1 MVPRSSASPLHV
13 RYNHAGSPYEPALAT
28 NATNASTLQP
38 GGFECSTP
46 ASPSRNSDS
55 HAFAQLA
62 GTSAAHLDGTAS
74 PSPSSDSAAVGGAG
88 VAATPLADR
97 PALGRFSASFPQ
109 FGAHSMSPLDPVS
122 ASVMYSDSARGTAV
136 MTGFPVMPYD
146 QATVSSDEHLMV
158 SVHLFQREELRQA
171 SVTDS
176 AAAADAVMLAAAQT
190 TPRQESCFGERDV
203 AESSRFATQSVSPPQ
218 PHCIAI
224 PITTGR
230 PSTPLPQQYMP
241 HGMGGPAAAAP
252 TRPRHGSATTISY
265 GVTGCHPAGHGENAV
280 AGLATSPTGSLSDHI
295 TRAASL
301 PLLMCNAVIPGGAS
315 PAIPIAI
322 AGVGASGRARATTI
336 HTPLPSSGGGSAV
349 TAAHRSIAQNIDNQF
364 NRQHFVG
371 HHQQHH
377 QQQQQPFYLQSDGEA
392 RISSPVQFVGSV
404 SPSAASFHSTFPGLS
419 VAAAGG
425 GSGGGGEG
433 GTANSKEVCLPQRQL
448 QLPTEVDGGA
458 APAAAAVCGD
468 RGHIRDVGAGAS
480 RGCDE
485 AGTQF
490 DLMEGESSLTSRG
503 RETVGVNGRGGAVKS
518 DTVAVLAAEAAARD
532 TDGDEEFE
540 DAVEVQHDDGDH
552 VGFHDRVIIRGDTTV
567 PPPPPSTAV
576 SPADQHYR
584 LQRCNFSGVE
594 PLGLEAAV
602 LSDVVRGG
610 GSEGRHPHGLAG
622 KLDHA
627 AQHSAPLASLGTGS
641 VGVSPMVGYHRRPF
655 EVDDSGDRILM
666 QMGAQGRGHG
676 QEEHGEMDGASMVD
690 ALDEE
695 QDVLDGDFGEDD
707 VLEGEDEELL
717 DGEEE
722 EEDGGAMFFGS
733 AAMAGF
739 AVSVPTVP
747 AAPAPAPA
755 LYPPACPTGQHFC
768 VNCTRP
774 FWGALCRSCHHPADT
789 EVVVPGLLEGAVQS
803 MLAGQHQQQR
813 HGSGGGSRGEGVLL
827 AYDDRCRA
835 HLEEL
840 SPGSTHD
847 QGRSHP
853 ERPERVAAIM
863 TRLHGAGLLS
873 RFDRITGREATLQEL
888 VAVHD
893 VELVSELNAR
903 TEEVAKMAQVA
914 AARQGAGGAAAGP
927 GGDDSDMGEEWSMP
941 QRSKHV
947 LDCYFNSSTALCARL
962 AAGSAAEVARRVV
975 SGSARHGAA
984 IIRPPGHHAESSVAM
999 GFCYYNNAAVAARAA
1014 QAAGARRVLIMDWD
1028 VHHGNGT
1035 QRIFYDDA
1043 SVMYMST
1050 HRYDHS
1056 CFYPG
1061 TGDATETG
1069 SGAGVGFTVNV
1080 PWNSGDVRDEDMLA
1094 AFRYVIRPL
1103 AAEFQ
1108 PDIVI
1113 VSAGFDAAEGDPL
1126 GGCHIS
1132 TAGFSHF
1139 AAMLSALAPTVMLLE
1154 GGYNLIATAA
1164 ATEACLRVLLGEQP
1178 LPLQERLQARAGAT
1192 SPQPQP
1198 LDPAADPWIMSGL
1211 EGVSD
1216 SAVESVCLALRV
1228 QGQYWRAAREH
1239 LAAVEAAV
1247 EVRRQLQLLRLQQ
1260 QQQPLQPR
1268 EHWGWHVQVPLPP
1281 PPPPPPP
1288 PPQLTVMTAAAA
1300 ASPPPPPQLPAG
1312 NGGGIHRSALAV
1324 AVAVAVNHYGM
1335 DDDDDDDDDEEEEE
1349 EEEEEQQD
1357 MELRIPGGRGFDGFY
1372 TASDLEVEAE
1382 RRRRMESNSGGVL
1395 DQLGDSCIVA
1405 SDVHMHG

>member
-1 MVPRSSASPLHV
+1 MVFGSSAIPLHV
-13 RYNHAGSPYEPALAT
+13 RYHHAGSPYEPALAT
-28 NATNASTLQP
+28 NASTLHP

-62 GTSAAHLDGTAS
+62 GTNAAHLDGTAS

-122 ASVMYSDSARGTAV
+122 ASVIYSDNARGAAV
-136 MTGFPVMPYD
+136 MTGFPVMPYE
-146 QATVSSDEHLMV
+146 QATVSGNEHLMV
-158 SVHLFQREELRQA
+158 SVHLFQREELLQG
-171 SVTDS
+171 SVPDS
-176 AAAADAVMLAAAQT
+176 AAAAADAVLLAAAQS
-190 TPRQESCFGERDV
+190 TPRQESCFGEKDA
-203 AESSRFATQSVSPPQ
+203 AESGRFPTQSVSPPQ

-224 PITTGR
+224 PIATGR
-230 PSTPLPQQYMP
+230 PSTPQPQQYTP
-241 HGMGGPAAAAP
+241 HGMGAPAAAFP

-265 GVTGCHPAGHGENAV
+265 GLSGCHPAGHGENAV
-280 AGLATSPTGSLSDHI
+280 VGLGTSPTGSLSDHI
-295 TRAASL
+295 TRTASL
-301 PLLMCNAVIPGGAS
+301 PLLMCNAVIPAGTS

-322 AGVGASGRARATTI
+322 AGVGASSRTRATTI
-336 HTPLPSSGGGSAV
+336 HTPLPSSGGGSAS
-349 TAAHRSIAQNIDNQF
+349 TAAQRSITQNVDHQF

-371 HHQQHH
+371 HHQQ
-377 QQQQQPFYLQSDGEA
+377 QPIYLQTDGKA

-419 VAAAGG
+419 LAAGG
-425 GSGGGGEG
+425 GGGGSSGEG
-433 GTANSKEVCLPQRQL
+433 GTANGEEVCLPQRQM
-448 QLPTEVDGGA
+448 QLHTEVDGGA
-458 APAAAAVCGD
+458 APAAAAVCGG
-468 RGHIRDVGAGAS
+468 RGPIGHVGAGTT
-480 RGCDE
+480 RGSDE

-490 DLMEGESSLTSRG
+490 NLMEGESSPTSG
-503 RETVGVNGRGGAVKS
+503 GCEAVGGVNCRSGAVKA
-518 DTVAVLAAEAAARD
+518 DTTTVMAAEAAARD

-552 VGFHDRVIIRGDTTV
+552 VGFHDRVIMRGDTAV

-576 SPADQHYR
+576 YPADQHHR
-584 LQRCNFSGVE
+584 LQRCNYSSVE
-594 PLGLEAAV
+594 PLGLDTAI
-602 LSDVVRGG
+602 LGDVVRGG
-610 GSEGRHPHGLAG
+610 GSEGRHPHGLAE
-622 KLDHA
+622 KLDHD

-641 VGVSPMVGYHRRPF
+641 AGVSPMVGYHRRPF
-655 EVDDSGDRILM
+655 DMDNSGDRILM

-676 QEEHGEMDGASMVD
+676 EEEHGEIDGASMVD

-695 QDVLDGDFGEDD
+695 DVLDGDFGEDD
-707 VLEGEDEELL
+707 VLEGEDEDLL
-717 DGEEE
+717 DGEE
-722 EEDGGAMFFGS
+722 EEDGGAMVFGS
-733 AAMAGF
+733 AAMTGF
-739 AVSVPTVP
+739 TVSVPTVP

-755 LYPPACPTGQHFC
+755 LYPSAYPHEQHFC

-774 FWGALCRSCHHPADT
+774 FWGTLCRFCRHPVDT
-789 EVVVPGLLEGAVQS
+789 EVVVPELLEGAVQS
-803 MLAGQHQQQR
+803 MLAGQQQQQQQR

-835 HLEEL
+835 HLEET
-840 SPGSTHD
+840 SPGLSHD

-893 VELVSELNAR
+893 VDLVSELNAR
-903 TEEVAKMAQVA
+903 TEEAARMAQVA
-914 AARQGAGGAAAGP
+914 AARQGAGGPAAGP

-941 QRSKHV
+941 QRSAHV
-947 LDCYFNSSTALCARL
+947 LDCYFNSSTAVCARL

-1069 SGAGVGFTVNV
+1069 SGPGVGFTVNV
-1080 PWNSGDVRDEDMLA
+1080 PWNGGGVHDEDMLA

-1103 AAEFQ
+1103 AAEFR

-1126 GGCHIS
+1126 GGCRIS

-1216 SAVESVCLALRV
+1216 SA
-1228 QGQYWRAAREH
+1228 
-1239 LAAVEAAV
+1239 
-1247 EVRRQLQLLRLQQ
+1247 
-1260 QQQPLQPR
+1260 
-1268 EHWGWHVQVPLPP
+1268 
-1281 PPPPPPP
+1281 
-1288 PPQLTVMTAAAA
+1288 
-1300 ASPPPPPQLPAG
+1300 
-1312 NGGGIHRSALAV
+1312 
-1324 AVAVAVNHYGM
+1324 
-1335 DDDDDDDDDEEEEE
+1335 
-1349 EEEEEQQD
+1349 
-1357 MELRIPGGRGFDGFY
+1357 
-1372 TASDLEVEAE
+1372 
-1382 RRRRMESNSGGVL
+1382 
-1395 DQLGDSCIVA
+1395 
-1405 SDVHMHG
+1405 